1 VGDGNGVV
9 CNMTERGSRLAG
21 DVVEFFEN
29 VERAIAGSP
38 AATEL
43 REIRDVLDDPAYVD
57 ELARFLAGVNDP
69 DVLNDLLG
77 RMRRLKRRLEERSEK
92 RKLHK
97 DLVVQMGVVG
107 GVGLIGGSIVTA
119 SSATFPL
126 IALIPVA
133 GGA

>member
-1 VGDGNGVV
+1 
-9 CNMTERGSRLAG
+9 MTERGSRLAG

-77 RMRRLKRRLEERSEK
+77 RMRRLKRR
-92 RKLHK
+92 
-97 DLVVQMGVVG
+97 
-107 GVGLIGGSIVTA
+107 
-119 SSATFPL
+119 
-126 IALIPVA
+126 
-133 GGA
+133 

>member
-1 VGDGNGVV
+1 
-9 CNMTERGSRLAG
+9 MTERGSRLAG